1 MKSLD
6 VNELSLEEGKLYCD
20 LKVVE
25 DTVAL
30 VNGYLRS
37 NKTDHVFYDKIKVTG
52 CGRVVGVGNWG
63 WVGVMSRGCE

>member
-25 DTVAL
+25 DTLAL

-37 NKTDHVFYDKIKVTG
+37 NKTDHVFYDKIKVI
-52 CGRVVGVGNWG
+52 VW
-63 WVGVMSRGCE
+63 E